1 MVHYHII
8 TREWLE
14 GQFILHSDLAVATL
28 GQQLFGY
35 KIVVVI
41 MFTTSNVMYSAV
53 ITDTVDLV
61 IKVQL
66 LLLSLQQEH

>member
-1 MVHYHII
+1 MVHCQII

-14 GQFILHSDLAVATL
+14 GQFILQTDMAVATL
-28 GQQLFGY
+28 VQQSFGY
-35 KIVVVI
+35 KSVVVVI
-41 MFTTSNVMYSAV
+41 MCTTSNVMYSAV

-66 LLLSLQQEH
+66 LPHLR